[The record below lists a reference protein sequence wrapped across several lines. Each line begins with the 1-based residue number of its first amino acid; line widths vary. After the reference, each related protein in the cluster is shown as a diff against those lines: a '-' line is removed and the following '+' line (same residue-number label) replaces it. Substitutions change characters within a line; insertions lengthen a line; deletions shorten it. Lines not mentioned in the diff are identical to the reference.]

1 MGALEDHIKDVR
13 SPLARMLGAAPIAHR
28 VFEFDGCGGR
38 FKGKPIAVRWLS
50 VAQLEEAH
58 GAAIRFLTE
67 KCGWDRG
74 DLYSDAGS
82 AILNLETKVRMLAVG
97 LADPENV
104 KQPLVRSADE
114 LRGLLDVDEVT
125 ALFEELSEF
134 LRSQSPL
141 ANVERWEEVEGFVT
155 AVGKGWTLPRSW
167 NSYDADMRRFII
179 TELAKR
185 LYTPAMPSSSDTT
198 SPSDSSAVSTEEPT
212 NS

>member
-1 MGALEDHIKDVR
+1 MSLEDHIKDVR
-13 SPLARMLGAAPIAHR
+13 SPLAKLLGSQPIAHR
-28 VFEFDGCGGR
+28 VFEFDGSGGR
-38 FKGKPIAVRWLS
+38 LKGKPIAVRWLS

-58 GAAIRFLTE
+58 GAAIKFLVE

-82 AILNLETKVRMLAVG
+82 AVLNLETKVRMLAVG
-97 LADPENV
+97 LVDAEDVSKTLV
-104 KQPLVRSADE
+104 KNADE

-141 ANVERWEEVEGFVT
+141 TNVERWEEVEGFVT
-155 AVGKGWTLPRSW
+155 ALGKGWTLPRSW

-185 LYTPAMPSSSDTT
+185 LYGPPTPSSSDTT
-198 SPSDSSAVSTEEPT
+198 QPSDSSESLTTEPMAE
-212 NS
+212 